1 MSDDELRSAE
11 SVQRWFGGA
20 GHDRAAPPEQQR
32 VLGILGGFC
41 RQFGKTPDELVAF
54 CFLRKRETKER
65 FVSVKRREA
74 VNEAIEAFLTDQGWT
89 GKEAVV
95 NANVIRSFLI
105 HNGVPIQGRIWT
117 GS

>member
-1 MSDDELRSAE
+1 MSAGEVRSAE
-11 SVQRWFGGA
+11 TVQTWFASA
-20 GHDRAAPPEQQR
+20 GHDRSSPEAQER
-32 VLGILGGFC
+32 MLGILDAFC
-41 RQFGKTPDELVAF
+41 THFRKSPDELVGF
-54 CFLRKRETKER
+54 CFLRKRATRER

-74 VNEAIEAFLTDQGWT
+74 VNEAIEAFSNEQGWS
-89 GKEAVV
+89 GKDAVV